1 LGFGILA
8 ALMFAFLEAGRAQ
21 TKGMLVYGN
30 LYRIH
35 AGFLELKAD
44 ENHISAVKVDA
55 ATVYWDGKADKAAA
69 KGDLKNGDE
78 IIAEMAVKEGV
89 MVAKKVRFLH
99 RAP

>member
-1 LGFGILA
+1 
-8 ALMFAFLEAGRAQ
+8 MFAFLEAGRAQ

-55 ATVYWDGKADKAAA
+55 TTVYWDGKADKAAT
-69 KGDLKNGDE
+69 KGDLKSGDE